1 MCFTMGPYRLSSC
14 LKKKKLVK
22 AASMSSG
29 CFLLSLTSSSLSL
42 RLSRPLQTAVEFL
55 LSQGGPVLACTD
67 IISRLTLEDRQCNR
81 CFPQTIASQGVSGKN
96 SSRKENQGSGL
107 SATHLSPAHGFQDR
121 VCQVVGGHHNIPGV
135 RGATPGKDRM
145 DVGTGFLFFQ
155 RPVSQI
161 NKKLHIR
168 HLHLGQGSQSVK
180 MMVSFFTSA
189 VSLSLQTP
197 LLLLLFSCSVL
208 SDSLATPRTIVRQ
221 APLSMEFSMAR
232 ILVWVVISFSG
243 RSSQPRD

>member
-29 CFLLSLTSSSLSL
+29 CFLLSFTSSSLSF
-42 RLSRPLQTAVEFL
+42 RLSRPLQTAVVFL

-67 IISRLTLEDRQCNR
+67 IISRLTLEDRRCNR
-81 CFPQTIASQGVSGKN
+81 CFPQTIASRVLGKD
-96 SSRKENQGSGL
+96 SSRKENQGSGS
-107 SATHLSPAHGFQDR
+107 SATRLSPAHGFQDR
-121 VCQVVGGHHNIPGV
+121 VCQVVGGHHNILGV
-135 RGATPGKDRM
+135 RGAAPGKDRM

-180 MMVSFFTSA
+180 MMVSFFVSA
-189 VSLSLQTP
+189 ISLSQSRLHC
-197 LLLLLFSCSVL
+197 F
-208 SDSLATPRTIVRQ
+208 
-221 APLSMEFSMAR
+221 
-232 ILVWVVISFSG
+232 VIAV
-243 RSSQPRD
+243 

>member
-81 CFPQTIASQGVSGKN
+81 FPPNHRLARGVGQKLIKERKPRLWVICDPSLTGPWFPGQSLSSRRWASQYPWSPW
-96 SSRKENQGSGL
+96 SHTRKRSDGCG
-107 SATHLSPAHGFQDR
+107 DW
-121 VCQVVGGHHNIPGV
+121 I
-135 RGATPGKDRM
+135 
-145 DVGTGFLFFQ
+145 
-155 RPVSQI
+155 
-161 NKKLHIR
+161 
-168 HLHLGQGSQSVK
+168 
-180 MMVSFFTSA
+180 SFFPKA
-189 VSLSLQTP
+189 SLP
-197 LLLLLFSCSVL
+197 N
-208 SDSLATPRTIVRQ
+208 
-221 APLSMEFSMAR
+221 
-232 ILVWVVISFSG
+232 
-243 RSSQPRD
+243 